1 MITQYKL
8 SRNEIIWHIVVI
20 CTIVYTIG
28 EAPFSWTFKVFPST
42 VQIAIDAII
51 AVIFI
56 VDSVQYVSHIK
67 NGFKYKKNNNKMNLE
82 QITKLSINIVGSLP
96 FDLIC
101 VAFGLPLWMKMFKM
115 IRFFRLIRTFKIF
128 SVVGNLTVIPMA
140 VKLVIFGVSAMMA
153 IHIISCFWTIV
164 EPLHLKES
172 NTVRY
177 INSLYWAITTL
188 STVSYG
194 DVTPSTNISKLF
206 TMFIMV
212 TGVGMYGLVIGNVAQ
227 LISEANRY
235 KEKSREKIEDL
246 TTFMKH
252 YQVPRKVQ
260 LETLSYYNN
269 MLDKRLSDNDYQIIS
284 DLPQALQEE
293 LTTYM
298 NIKLINSLSLFKN
311 CSKFCLKEVAMSLEK
326 KSYSPGQF
334 IIKTGEIGSEMFIIN
349 HGVVDV
355 KIEDKVLTT
364 LSDGKFFGEKA
375 LLEEATRNADI
386 VAASYCD
393 VYKLKKED
401 FLRIIARYPEL
412 LRNMEGVIQLREA
425 A

>member
-1 MITQYKL
+1 
-8 SRNEIIWHIVVI
+8 
-20 CTIVYTIG
+20 
-28 EAPFSWTFKVFPST
+28 
-42 VQIAIDAII
+42 
-51 AVIFI
+51 
-56 VDSVQYVSHIK
+56 
-67 NGFKYKKNNNKMNLE
+67 
-82 QITKLSINIVGSLP
+82 
-96 FDLIC
+96 
-101 VAFGLPLWMKMFKM
+101 
-115 IRFFRLIRTFKIF
+115 
-128 SVVGNLTVIPMA
+128 MA